1 MPVLTRHAPAGG
13 PRTERHRSAPGR
25 PRPLAVAVAVLVV
38 SGSLSL
44 TVGVADL
51 GLGALLRG
59 DLTADQ
65 REVLLVSRLPRLVAI
80 ALAGAAL
87 SVAGLIMQRITQNR
101 FVSPSTSGTV
111 ESAVLGI
118 LLATLLFGDPLP
130 VARMGIAIATSL
142 VGTFIFLRLLE
153 HLRSTDGVVVA
164 LVGLMFGGVVTAI
177 TVFIAFQ
184 LDLSQMLDV
193 WTTGSFSGILQGRYE
208 PLYAVLVVG
217 VVGYLFADRFTVIG
231 MGESFAVDLGV
242 RYRQT
247 LHVGLVVVSVMAAV
261 VVVVVGAIPLL
272 GLVVPNLVTLA
283 LGDNLRRVLPVTAV
297 SGAAFVLLCD
307 VVGRLVRHPYEIPA
321 STVAGVVGGSS
332 SSSSSCAPPGGGRR
346 DGHGRAAGR
355 RRPGPHDHAR

>member
-1 MPVLTRHAPAGG
+1 VALLTRAASTASTLADRRRP
-13 PRTERHRSAPGR
+13 TQGR
-25 PRPLAVAVAVLVV
+25 RWPLAAAVAVLAV
-38 SGSLSL
+38 SSVASL

-51 GLGALLRG
+51 GLGDLLRG
-59 DLTADQ
+59 NLTADQ
-65 REVLLVSRLPRLVAI
+65 REVLVVSRLPRLAAI
-80 ALAGAAL
+80 MLAGAAL

-118 LLATLLFGDPLP
+118 LIATLLFGDAPL
-130 VARMGIAIATSL
+130 VAKMGIAIATSL
-142 VGTFIFLRLLE
+142 VGTFVFLRLLE
-153 HLRSTDGVVVA
+153 RIRSSDGIVVA
-164 LVGLMFGGVVTAI
+164 LVGLMFGGVITAV

-184 LDLSQMLDV
+184 RDLLQLLDI

-231 MGESFAVDLGV
+231 MGESFAVNLGV

-261 VVVVVGAIPLL
+261 VVVVVGAIPFL
-272 GLVVPNLVTLA
+272 GLIVPNLVTLA

-297 SGAAFVLLCD
+297 AGAAFVLLCD
-307 VVGRLVRHPYEIPA
+307 VVGRLVRHPYEIPV
-321 STVAGVVGGSS
+321 STVAGVVGGVVFLVLIL
-332 SSSSSCAPPGGGRR
+332 RT
-346 DGHGRAAGR
+346 
-355 RRPGPHDHAR
+355 ARGASA